1 MFFLHWVTTPTHTPS
16 KVSYW
21 ILTNPM
27 TSKYFKHFSS
37 HLGHWSCQSS
47 NTHLRLTNLFS
58 LGWATMMCSGC
69 SDLAFFSAAKEHPA
83 LWRSAPATSV
93 GRAFEELPFRQNQK
107 KSRFLVD
114 SSILQRFGGRFDS
127 STLEHPKT
135 QKNSAKSASSH
146 FFASEMHLV
155 NIANVSENFN
165 DSQGL
170 QCPNG
175 WMGEKNFRC
184 RAGKKVVQTQKKGVF
199 GSVGTFWKPKYL
211 RSFFG

>member
-107 KSRFLVD
+107 KS
-114 SSILQRFGGRFDS
+114 ILGSKRFGSRFNFGTS
-127 STLEHPKT
+127 
-135 QKNSAKSASSH
+135 QNAAKSAPTFSVRN
-146 FFASEMHLV
+146 LV
-155 NIANVSENFN
+155 NIANVSEGFN
-165 DSQGL
+165 DFQGL
-170 QCPNG
+170 RCPRG
-175 WMGEKNFRC
+175 WADFPR
-184 RAGKKVVQTQKKGVF
+184 RSSAKVS
-199 GSVGTFWKPKYL
+199 GSVEHSENQNTWEVFLANKT
-211 RSFFG
+211 